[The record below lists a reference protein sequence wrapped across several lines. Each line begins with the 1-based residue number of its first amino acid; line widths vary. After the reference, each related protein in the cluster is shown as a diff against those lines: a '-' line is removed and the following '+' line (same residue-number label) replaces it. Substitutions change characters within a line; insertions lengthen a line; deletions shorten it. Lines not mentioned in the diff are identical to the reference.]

1 MDEKFNSYLRGTK
14 TVLVAP
20 LDWGLGHTT
29 RCIPII
35 NLLLNSGKRVIL
47 AGNPVQQQIFA
58 TEFPHLDCIPL
69 EGYGIRYGRGKWNT
83 VLGLITQLP
92 KLTKA
97 IRREHAWLREVVSKH
112 GIDMVVS
119 DNRYGL
125 YHPNIHSVILT
136 HQLAIRPPWGRMGMG
151 LLQKWNYRQLERFNE
166 CWVPDWEE
174 EKVCLAGELS
184 HPQKLPSVP
193 IKYIGPLSRFNYK
206 PAAHKSNRLLIIL
219 SGPEPSRSI
228 WEEKLISEIPALT
241 SPITLIRGLPK
252 GGKPLPS
259 YPHLEVFDHLP
270 ANQLQTAIE
279 KAEWVI
285 ARAGYSTI
293 MDLKALQKKAILVP
307 TPGQSEQEYLA
318 YYLQKKGIFFGE
330 RENSFSLLNSIEK
343 AQAFYP

>member
-1 MDEKFNSYLRGTK
+1 MDEKFNSDLRGTK

-35 NLLLNSGKRVIL
+35 NRLLNSGKRVIL

-58 TEFPHLDCIPL
+58 TEFPGLDCIPL

-83 VLGLITQLP
+83 MLGLITQLP
-92 KLTKA
+92 KLTRA
-97 IRREHAWLREVVSKH
+97 IRRENAWLREVVSKH

-174 EKVCLAGELS
+174 EPACLAGELS
-184 HPQKLPSVP
+184 HPSKPPKIPLW
-193 IKYIGPLSRFNYK
+193 YMGPLSRFSYK
-206 PAAHKSNRLLIIL
+206 AAVSEKNHLLIIL

-228 WEEKLISEIPALT
+228 WEGKLMSEMAFLSDPIS
-241 SPITLIRGLPK
+241 LIRGLPK
-252 GGKPLPS
+252 GGIPLAS
-259 YPHLEVFDHLP
+259 YPHLEVLDHLP

-293 MDLKALQKKAILVP
+293 MDLKALQKKAVLVP

-318 YYLQKKGIFFGE
+318 YYLQKKGVFY
-330 RENSFSLLNSIEK
+330 REKEDSFSLISSIEK